1 MGFAQR
7 EARMRLA
14 SLKLPETPQF
24 LRTSSNFFVPGAAN
38 NSNNV
43 APLAYKDPSTNE
55 QEPLALVVDDVAD
68 VTEMISM
75 FLRHAGFKVATAG
88 SAAAALE
95 LARVEAFD
103 VVISDIGMP
112 GMNGYELAEALR
124 ELPDYQ
130 VVPMIAVTG
139 YSMYD
144 DRERAIQSGFNA
156 HLTKPIDPSALLDLI
171 AELRD

>member
-1 MGFAQR
+1 MQF
-7 EARMRLA
+7 A
-14 SLKLPETPQF
+14 SLKTLETPPLQ
-24 LRTSSNFFVPGAAN
+24 TSSNLFLPGTAN
-38 NSNNV
+38 NSKNI
-43 APLAYKDPSTNE
+43 APLAHKDPNPKE
-55 QEPLALVVDDVAD
+55 RKPLALVVDDVAD

-75 FLRHAGFKVATAG
+75 FLGHAGFTVVTAA

-95 LARVEAFD
+95 LARVESFD

-112 GMNGYELAEALR
+112 GMNGYQLAAALR

-139 YSMYD
+139 YSIYD

-156 HLTKPIDPSALLDLI
+156 HLTKPIDPAALLDLI
-171 AELRD
+171 TELRD

>member
-1 MGFAQR
+1 MQ
-7 EARMRLA
+7 LV
-14 SLKLPETPQF
+14 SLQFPETLQF
-24 LRTSSNFFVPGAAN
+24 LQTSSSFFVPSAAN

-43 APLAYKDPSTNE
+43 SPLAHKDPGTKE
-55 QEPLALVVDDVAD
+55 QKPLALVVDDVAD
-68 VTEMISM
+68 VTEMISL
-75 FLRHAGFKVATAG
+75 FLRHAGFTVSTAG
-88 SAAAALE
+88 SATAALE
-95 LARVEAFD
+95 LARVEVFD

-144 DRERAIQSGFNA
+144 DRERAIQSGFDA
-156 HLTKPIDPSALLDLI
+156 HLTKPIDPSTLLDLI

>member
-1 MGFAQR
+1 MQ
-7 EARMRLA
+7 LA
-14 SLKLPETPQF
+14 SLQLPETPQ
-24 LRTSSNFFVPGAAN
+24 LLQTLSNFFVPGAAN

-43 APLAYKDPSTNE
+43 VPLAHKDPSRKE
-55 QEPLALVVDDVAD
+55 LQPIALVVDDVSD
-68 VTEMISM
+68 VTEMISL
-75 FLRHAGFKVATAG
+75 FLRHAGFTVATAA
-88 SAAAALE
+88 SAPAALE
-95 LARVEAFD
+95 LARGEIFD

-144 DRERAIQSGFNA
+144 DRERAIKSGFNA

>member
-1 MGFAQR
+1 MQS
-7 EARMRLA
+7 A
-14 SLKLPETPQF
+14 SLQFPETQQF
-24 LRTSSNFFVPGAAN
+24 LNTSSNFYVPGAAN

-43 APLAYKDPSTNE
+43 APLAHKDPSTIE
-55 QEPLALVVDDVAD
+55 QKPMALVVDDVAD
-68 VTEMISM
+68 VTEMISL
-75 FLRHAGFKVATAG
+75 FLRHAGFTVATAA

-95 LARVEAFD
+95 LARVETFD

-144 DRERAIQSGFNA
+144 DRERARESGFNA
-156 HLTKPIDPSALLDLI
+156 HLTKPIDPSTLLDLI
-171 AELRD
+171 AELRN

>member
-1 MGFAQR
+1 MQ
-7 EARMRLA
+7 LA
-14 SLKLPETPQF
+14 SLQLLEKPQI
-24 LRTSSNFFVPGAAN
+24 LQTSSSFFVPGSIR

-43 APLAYKDPSTNE
+43 VPLPHGDPSTKE
-55 QEPLALVVDDVAD
+55 EKPMALVVDDVAD
-68 VTEMISM
+68 VTEMISL
-75 FLRHAGFKVATAG
+75 FLRHAGFTVSTAA
-88 SAAAALE
+88 SAKAALE
-95 LARVEAFD
+95 LARGETFD

-124 ELPDYQ
+124 KLPDYR

-144 DRERAIQSGFNA
+144 DRERAIHSGFNA
-156 HLTKPIDPSALLDLI
+156 HLTKPIDPSTLLDLI